1 MIPPTLKP
9 SPRLLHI
16 DWARGLAVLWMMR
29 GHVIDSFLAPAYRQ
43 SQAFHFCQMLGA
55 YTAPAFLFLAGL
67 SVGLSYAKM
76 DQMDISF
83 GKRLWFSTRRGLE
96 VLGIAYLFRL
106 EEFLQWAPYSKWR
119 DLLKFDILNNI
130 GISLILVGLLFAV
143 IKKNHLRYWALAAT
157 AILVALLS
165 PAVWSSPLVNSL
177 PWYIRNFFN
186 ASVGFGYFPLFPYFV
201 FVPAGAMAGLLT
213 RRFRGDK
220 LKLIL
225 LHYGLIA
232 AGMLLMLG
240 GIWAAVSIPHS
251 HGWILFYN
259 SPEYSFIRI
268 GMQAVVLSGC
278 FFLCLLFKPES
289 FSFMRLMGR
298 HSLMLYWVHIALVYG
313 RLTSG
318 LQKNLNWPQ
327 AITALILT
335 VGLMVLLAWTVENH
349 KIIFKCCHPET
360 GTEPDKSNG

>member
-1 MIPPTLKP
+1 MNSQTPKL
-9 SPRLLHI
+9 SQRLLHI
-16 DWARGLAVLWMMR
+16 DWARGLAVLWMIR
-29 GHVIDSFLAPAYRQ
+29 GHVIDAFLSPVCRQ
-43 SQAFHFCQMLGA
+43 SQVFSFWQMLGA

-67 SVGLSYAKM
+67 SVGLSYAKI
-76 DQMDISF
+76 DQMDIPF

-96 VLGIAYLFRL
+96 ILGIAYLFRL
-106 EEFLQWAPYSKWR
+106 EEFLQWVPYSKWR
-119 DLLKFDILNNI
+119 DLLRFDILNNI
-130 GISLILVGLLFAV
+130 GVSLILLGLLFAV
-143 IKKNHLRYWALAAT
+143 IRKNRLRYWALAAT
-157 AILVALLS
+157 AVLVALFS

-186 ASVGFGYFPLFPYFV
+186 SAVEFGHFPVFPYFV
-201 FVPAGAMAGLLT
+201 FVPAGAVIGLLT

-225 LHYGLIA
+225 LYYGLIA

-240 GIWAAVSIPHS
+240 GIWAAVTIPHS

-268 GMQAVVLSGC
+268 GLQAVVLAGC

-298 HSLMLYWVHIALVYG
+298 HSLMVYWVHIALVYG

-318 LQKNLNWPQ
+318 LQKSLNWPQ
-327 AITALILT
+327 ALIALILT
-335 VGLMVLLAWTVENH
+335 VALMILLAWTVENWARIGPRLPFPAKH
-349 KIIFKCCHPET
+349 AK
-360 GTEPDKSNG
+360 

>member
-1 MIPPTLKP
+1 MNQIPKP

-16 DWARGLAVLWMMR
+16 DWARGLAVLWMIR
-29 GHVIDSFLAPAYRQ
+29 GHVMDAFLAPDLRQ
-43 SQAFHFCQMLGA
+43 SQAFGFWQMLGA

-67 SVGLSYAKM
+67 SVGLSYAKI
-76 DQMDISF
+76 DQMEVAF
-83 GKRLWFSTRRGLE
+83 GRRLWLSTRRGLE
-96 VLGIAYLFRL
+96 ILGIAYLFRL
-106 EEFLQWAPYSKWR
+106 EEFLQWVPYSKWR
-119 DLLKFDILNNI
+119 DLLRFDILNNI
-130 GISLILVGLLFAV
+130 GISLILVGLLFAI
-143 IKKNHLRYWALAAT
+143 IKNNRLRYWALALT
-157 AILVALLS
+157 TVVVALSS
-165 PAVWSSPLVNSL
+165 PAIWTSSAVNSL
-177 PWYIRNFFN
+177 PWFFRNFFTS
-186 ASVGFGYFPLFPYFV
+186 AVEFGHFPIFPYFV
-201 FVPAGAMAGLLT
+201 FVPAGAAIGLLT

-251 HGWILFYN
+251 PGWILFYN

-268 GMQAVVLSGC
+268 GMQAVILAGC

-298 HSLMLYWVHIALVYG
+298 HSLMIYWVHISLIYG

-318 LQKNLNWPQ
+318 LQRNLDWPQ
-327 AITALILT
+327 VIAALILT
-335 VGLMVLLAWTVENH
+335 VALMVLLAWTVENWARVRPRLP
-349 KIIFKCCHPET
+349 FPA
-360 GTEPDKSNG
+360 PVRP

>member
-1 MIPPTLKP
+1 MLSQTQKP

-16 DWARGLAVLWMMR
+16 DWARGLAVLWMIR
-29 GHVIDSFLAPAYRQ
+29 GHAIDAFLSPASRQ
-43 SQAFHFCQMLGA
+43 SQAFGFWQMLGA

-67 SVGLSYAKM
+67 SVGLSYAKI
-76 DQMDISF
+76 DQMEISF

-96 VLGIAYLFRL
+96 ILGIAYLFRL
-106 EEFLQWAPYSKWR
+106 EEFLQWVPYSKWR
-119 DLLKFDILNNI
+119 DILRFDILNNI

-143 IKKNHLRYWALAAT
+143 IRKNRLRYWALAAT
-157 AILVALLS
+157 TILVALLS

-177 PWYIRNFFN
+177 PWFVRNFFSS
-186 ASVGFGYFPLFPYFV
+186 AVEFGHFPIFPYFV
-201 FVPAGAMAGLLT
+201 FVPAGAIVGLLT

-220 LKLIL
+220 LKLIF
-225 LHYGLIA
+225 LHHGLIA
-232 AGMLLMLG
+232 AGILLMLG

-251 HGWILFYN
+251 HGWIMFYN

-268 GMQAVVLSGC
+268 GMQAVILAGC

-298 HSLMLYWVHIALVYG
+298 HSLMVYWVHIALVYG

-327 AITALILT
+327 AIIALILT
-335 VGLMVLLAWTVENH
+335 VALMVLLAWAVENWPR
-349 KIIFKCCHPET
+349 IRPRIPFPA
-360 GTEPDKSNG
+360 PVRP